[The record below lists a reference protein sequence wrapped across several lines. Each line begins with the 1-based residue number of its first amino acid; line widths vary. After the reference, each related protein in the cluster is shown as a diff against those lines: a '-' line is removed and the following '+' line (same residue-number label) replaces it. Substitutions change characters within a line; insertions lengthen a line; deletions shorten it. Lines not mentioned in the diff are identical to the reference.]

1 MNVSRSTGVIVA
13 VVVVAAA
20 GWAGWRCWL
29 APDEPVVQALA
40 ARARALGGGAE
51 APRLRELLDTLRLNF
66 RVTRGDAAEWSGVF
80 WGMSF
85 AAIAASAAAGLVLKI
100 ESFKLEDPVRKDVAA
115 LLAFLA
121 TVLAGVST
129 TGDFQRK
136 WQANRV
142 AAAKVERLANTLL
155 GQTRP
160 DIEDAYRQ
168 LADIEFER
176 SDTIAGG
183 KSAAPPT
190 AARPSEPARAASD

>member
-1 MNVSRSTGVIVA
+1 MNFSRSGLWTIAAVLVA
-13 VVVVAAA
+13 ST
-20 GWAGWRCWL
+20 GWACWRL
-29 APDEPVVQALA
+29 GFAPDDPVVQALA
-40 ARARALGGGAE
+40 TRARSLSANAE
-51 APRLRELLDTLRLNF
+51 DARLRELLDTLRINF
-66 RVTRGDAAEWSGVF
+66 RVTRGDASEWSGVF

-85 AAIAASAAAGLVLKI
+85 AGIAASAAAGLVLKI
-100 ESFKLEDPVRKDVAA
+100 ESFKLSDPVRKDVAA

-155 GQTRP
+155 GQAKP
-160 DIEDAYRQ
+160 DVEAAYRE

-183 KSAAPPT
+183 KSAAAPVQAT
-190 AARPSEPARAASD
+190 ASSAPA